1 MVFQNNFS
9 QVQDKMLKG
18 INSIH
23 FIGIGGIGMSGLAK
37 VMFELGY
44 QVSGSD
50 IKENTLIDCLRKK
63 GIKIYGKHNY
73 RNIKDADL
81 IVMSSAI
88 PWDNPEL
95 REAKRREVP
104 ILSRGKLLSYLVNAG
119 KGIVVAGTHGKTT
132 TTSLIASLL
141 LKAGKNPTVFIGGE
155 LSEIKGNSYLGTDR
169 YVVVESDESD
179 ASFLL
184 LHPKIAVLTNLE
196 DDHLEYYGSQGKLN
210 QAFKNFLSQ
219 LKPKGTLIANWDN
232 ERVRRISQAIGKSS
246 SQNVIFYGLRQ
257 GEFCAERIKYYPFSS
272 FFQVTYKAKIL
283 GEISLPLP
291 GEHNIYNCLAA
302 VSVGIRLDIS
312 WHKIKE
318 ALSSFQGL
326 KRRFEVI
333 GKARSVLIVDDYAHH
348 PTEIKAT
355 LTVTQ
360 RMNRRIIAIFQPH
373 RYTRTKLF
381 LNKFS
386 LAFQRADIL
395 ILTQIYGAGEPPL
408 PGVNGKLLFEITEKE
423 RKLPTY
429 YFDTFEEII
438 DFLVKQVRE
447 KDLVITMGAGNIREV
462 GEKLL
467 AKLSCS

>member
-9 QVQDKMLKG
+9 RVQDKMLKG

-37 VMFELGY
+37 IMFELGY
-44 QVSGSD
+44 QISGSD
-50 IKENTLIDCLRKK
+50 IKENILTCCLRKR
-63 GIKIYGKHNY
+63 GIKIYGEHNY

-88 PWDNPEL
+88 SWDNPEL
-95 REAKRREVP
+95 SEAKKRKIPV
-104 ILSRGKLLSYLVNAG
+104 ISRGKLLSYLVNAG
-119 KGIVVAGTHGKTT
+119 EGIVVAGTHGKTT

-155 LSEIKGNSYLGTDR
+155 LTEIKGNSYLGTDR
-169 YVVVESDESD
+169 YVVAESDESD
-179 ASFLL
+179 GSFLL
-184 LHPKIAVLTNLE
+184 LHPKIAVLTSLE

-219 LKPKGTLIANWDN
+219 LKSRGTLIANWDN
-232 ERVRRISQAIGKSS
+232 ERVRRISQAIGKCS
-246 SQNVIFYGLRQ
+246 SQNIFFYGLH
-257 GEFCAERIKYYPFSS
+257 GADICAEKIKYYPLSSS
-272 FFQVTYKAKIL
+272 FQIKYKAKVL
-283 GEISLPLP
+283 GGINLPLP

-302 VSVGIRLDIS
+302 VSVGISLDIA
-312 WHKIKE
+312 WNKIKE
-318 ALSSFQGL
+318 ALSNFQGL

-333 GKARSVLIVDDYAHH
+333 GEAHSVLIVDDYAHH
-348 PTEIKAT
+348 PTEIEAT
-355 LTVTQ
+355 LRVAQ
-360 RMNRRIIAIFQPH
+360 RMNRRIVVIFQPH

-386 LAFQRADIL
+386 LAFQKADIL

-408 PGVNGKLLFEITEKE
+408 PEVNGKLLFEVTEKE

-429 YFDTFEEII
+429 YLDTFEEII
-438 DFLVKQVRE
+438 NFLVKQVRE
-447 KDLVITMGAGNIREV
+447 RDLVITVGAGNIREV

-467 AKLSCS
+467 TKLSCS